1 MVGNEPERRM
11 YFVCNSSCYLLFPV
25 FEVGFFFF
33 PLFFF
38 LDTALFLLPI
48 DVALS
53 RPSTLAEALVA
64 ALRLVTFVG
73 VEVLVLGLEAFIFE
87 EAPRVGWGPL

>member
-1 MVGNEPERRM
+1 M
-11 YFVCNSSCYLLFPV
+11 YFVCNSSYYLLFPV

-38 LDTALFLLPI
+38 LDTVLFLLLI

-73 VEVLVLGLEAFIFE
+73 VEVLVLGLEVFIFE